1 MLSSFLQQGR
11 IDQSLAKDL
20 RLSDPYMRAMV
31 NYLAGGTSWEVTIN
45 DTELP
50 LLDRI
55 VLAIRFV
62 NDSAVRPSLSVLA
75 NLLRPR
81 LMHKSCE
88 HSYPRFWTIRAR
100 LSNRTVSCKVFLSQD
115 LVLPRWKSSN
125 NTSMSPEISKWP
137 LFSAQPSV
145 IPQSKSHDGS
155 RDIGICWTDG
165 SFTALGSCL
174 I

>member
-75 NLLRPR
+75 NLL
-81 LMHKSCE
+81 
-88 HSYPRFWTIRAR
+88 
-100 LSNRTVSCKVFLSQD
+100 
-115 LVLPRWKSSN
+115 
-125 NTSMSPEISKWP
+125 
-137 LFSAQPSV
+137 SAKAHAQ
-145 IPQSKSHDGS
+145 I
-155 RDIGICWTDG
+155 
-165 SFTALGSCL
+165 L
-174 I
+174 